1 MKVQPASD
9 KVTDVE
15 RKGMRSFDDDFR
27 LGTRINRIMA
37 GSYRVAENYNSIKIL
52 NPQGHSFVPEVS
64 LHYCQVLKVGL
75 QTPNKKCYLLDI

>member
-9 KVTDVE
+9 NVTDVE

-37 GSYRVAENYNSIKIL
+37 GSYRVVENYNSIKVL
-52 NPQGHSFVPEVS
+52 NPQGHTFVPGVS
-64 LHYCQVLKVGL
+64 LHYFQVSKVGL
-75 QTPNKKCYLLDI
+75 QTPTKKYYLLDI